1 MVNGNPVAVSD
12 NGQNYKWTPEMEVDL
27 TNDNG
32 DEVKLFVN
40 QTTSTAQTTANV
52 SQH

>member
-1 MVNGNPVAVSD
+1 MGERKPSRNEH

-32 DEVKLFVN
+32 DEVKIVRQSNDPNSPRLP
-40 QTTSTAQTTANV
+40 
-52 SQH
+52 